1 MPDRLLVLVNG
12 LPGAGKTTLA
22 RPLAQALR
30 APLLSKDVVKEA
42 MATRF
47 DMMGLGPVRSDA
59 STWNKALGGVA
70 MDVVWTILADL
81 GGRAVVD
88 ANLLTPVRP
97 FAVDGVKRAGF
108 DPDEIAEVWCS
119 VPPALA
125 RARFEERAALRH
137 PIHGPQVGLDELW
150 SQWIEQARPLGLG
163 RVITVDTTVP
173 VNLASLVDD
182 LTAPRPPRQRIV
194 METVESDV

>member
-1 MPDRLLVLVNG
+1 
-12 LPGAGKTTLA
+12 
-22 RPLAQALR
+22 
-30 APLLSKDVVKEA
+30 
-42 MATRF
+42 
-47 DMMGLGPVRSDA
+47 
-59 STWNKALGGVA
+59 
-70 MDVVWTILADL
+70 
-81 GGRAVVD
+81 
-88 ANLLTPVRP
+88 
-97 FAVDGVKRAGF
+97 VDGVKRAGF

-125 RARFEERAALRH
+125 RARFEERASLRH

-163 RVITVDTTVP
+163 RVITVDTTMP

>member
-1 MPDRLLVLVNG
+1 MLDRLLVLVNG

-30 APLLSKDVVKEA
+30 APLLSKDAVKEA
-42 MATRF
+42 IAGRLGTTPGIEPATF
-47 DMMGLGPVRSDA
+47 
-59 STWNKALGGVA
+59 NKVLSGVA

-81 GGRAVVD
+81 GGRAVID
-88 ANLLTPVRP
+88 ANLLSSVRP
-97 FAVDGVKRAGF
+97 FAVDGLKRAGF
-108 DPDEIAEVWCS
+108 DPDEIVEVWCS
-119 VPPALA
+119 VPPSVA

-137 PIHGPQVGLDELW
+137 PIHGPQVGLDDLW

-163 RVITVDTTVP
+163 RVVIVDTTAP
-173 VNLASLVDD
+173 VDVAALVDD
-182 LTAPRPPRQRIV
+182 LAGFHAPRPRIV